1 MSKPQIIEPMRD
13 FCERKHGKEVAD
25 KLFGPKQSP
34 SNSTMDKDE
43 FIAMKMLTR
52 RCAYS
57 FRRARLTYTLG
68 TIFSGGFEL
77 RGFLFCF
84 FSSTGA

>member
-52 RCAYS
+52 
-57 FRRARLTYTLG
+57 FK
-68 TIFSGGFEL
+68 EL
-77 RGFLFCF
+77 RREDPKKPQPDIGWMLELLEVVRFHENNQNVL
-84 FSSTGA
+84 